1 MADNNKQLAAK
12 RLDKFRIECKE
23 RNIPALNTSENTR
36 LKTIFVNDLSEK
48 YGKDIQEA
56 TFDDILPDLM
66 GSGIT
71 PIEQYI
77 QSLSDEFPFLGEEP
91 APEEQ
96 PNISEVPDPPTEN
109 EDEIEN
115 AKHDMESRPSD
126 EGQKQERQT
135 RTRKKNTSSNDIFWS
150 PATSARGNTKKAREL
165 RKQIS
170 VIAKDRDI
178 LHRQFSVYRQDYA
191 IIQGIL
197 EYGKKGS
204 KPLEC
209 NGLSL
214 DNHQNVIHAALEN
227 LIRDLEAS
235 GNTECFQNIKKF
247 REMAKD
253 EVAYFNE
260 KISKLDKELQK
271 LTEQ

>member
-1 MADNNKQLAAK
+1 MADNNKQLAVK
-12 RLDKFRIECKE
+12 RLDEFRRECKE
-23 RNIPALNTSENTR
+23 KDIPALNTSENTR

-48 YGKDIQEA
+48 YGKDIQGA
-56 TFDDILPDLM
+56 TFDELLSDLM
-66 GSGIT
+66 GSGIN

-77 QSLSDEFPFLGEEP
+77 QALPDEFPFFGEEP
-91 APEEQ
+91 AIEEQ
-96 PNISEVPDPPTEN
+96 LNTPEVPESPRENEEDIKRTEN
-109 EDEIEN
+109 DKEP
-115 AKHDMESRPSD
+115 RPLG
-126 EGQKQERQT
+126 EGQKQERQA
-135 RTRKKNTSSNDIFWS
+135 RTRKKSTTSNDIFWT
-150 PATSARGNTKKAREL
+150 PASSARGDTKKAREL
-165 RKQIS
+165 RKRIS

-178 LHRQFSVYRQDYA
+178 LHRQFSIYRQDYA

-204 KPLEC
+204 TPLEC

-247 REMAKD
+247 REMAED
-253 EVAYFNE
+253 EVAYCNE

-271 LTEQ
+271 LIGQ

>member
-23 RNIPALNTSENTR
+23 RDIPALNTSENTR

-48 YGKDIQEA
+48 YGKDIQGA
-56 TFDDILPDLM
+56 TFDDLLSDLM

-77 QSLSDEFPFLGEEP
+77 QSLTDEFPFLGEEP
-91 APEEQ
+91 VMEEL
-96 PNISEVPDPPTEN
+96 PDPPTRNEN
-109 EDEIEN
+109 EVKGAED
-115 AKHDMESRPSD
+115 DMEPNPS
-126 EGQKQERQT
+126 EEVQKKERQT
-135 RTRKKNTSSNDIFWS
+135 RTRKKNTNSNDIFWT
-150 PATSARGNTKKAREL
+150 PASSARGDTKKAREL
-165 RKQIS
+165 RKKIS

-178 LHRQFSVYRQDYA
+178 LHRQFSIYRQDYA

-204 KPLEC
+204 TPLEC

-214 DNHQNVIHAALEN
+214 DNHQNLIHAALEN

-247 REMAKD
+247 REMAED
-253 EVAYFNE
+253 EVAYFND

-271 LTEQ
+271 LTGQ